1 MLPSS
6 TDPGLIC
13 VGLCGNCK
21 DARWQSAGMSP
32 SGVASIMA
40 WHLLSLIFRPAGPW
54 GMFSSEPMPPQM
66 RMPTGM
72 MPRPPMIG
80 PGSWM
85 PQAALDTSQ
94 DGLKRPPAA

>member
-1 MLPSS
+1 MLAHKHHVWARCRLLQGFCHPA
-6 TDPGLIC
+6 IC
-13 VGLCGNCK
+13 M
-21 DARWQSAGMSP
+21 SAL
-32 SGVASIMA
+32 VLAD
-40 WHLLSLIFRPAGPW
+40 HFHIFFFLHAGPW

-66 RMPTGM
+66 RMTSGM

-85 PQAALDTSQ
+85 SQAALDTSQ